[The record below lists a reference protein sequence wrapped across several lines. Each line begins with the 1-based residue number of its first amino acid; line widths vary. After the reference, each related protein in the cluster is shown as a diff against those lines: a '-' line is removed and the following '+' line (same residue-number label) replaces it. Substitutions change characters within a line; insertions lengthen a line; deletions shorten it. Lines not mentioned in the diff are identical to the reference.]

1 MTEPSTRKC
10 SRVGCNER
18 YPLVL
23 RGGRNSD
30 RARVGRK
37 QTYHE
42 GRRYCSA
49 TCRKLASRTRTR
61 ALQSSPERLQSSP
74 KTGPKGHPATTPLS
88 TVTSV
93 ASPLVISMGYGRQ
106 KSGRASPKMMPLG
119 RRTTFGGFTVVPD
132 PNWPNMYRLRRPDG
146 SLTDMVNLTRARD
159 AARALCGTS

>member
-23 RGGRNSD
+23 RAGLNSGKA
-30 RARVGRK
+30 RAGRK
-37 QTYHE
+37 QTYHQ

-49 TCRKLASRTRTR
+49 TCRKLASMARTG

-74 KTGPKGHPATTPLS
+74 KTGAKGHPATSPLS
-88 TVTSV
+88 VTSV
-93 ASPLVISMGYGRQ
+93 ASPLVISMGYGGQ
-106 KSGRASPKMMPLG
+106 KSGRAGPKMMPLD
-119 RRTTFGGFTVVPD
+119 RRTTLGGFTVVPD
-132 PNWPNMYRLRRPDG
+132 PNWPNMYRVRRPDG

-159 AARALCGTS
+159 AARAFCGTS